1 MVKVKICGIT
11 NAEDALKAC
20 EYGADLIGFVFVE
33 GTPRHVTEE
42 TVKTIVKALPQAA
55 RARTE
60 LVGLFKDA
68 PAGAAEKVIK
78 ECGLDSAQLHG
89 EETPEYCVALK
100 KAIDDVKIIK
110 VFKVKKGIMPCGVF
124 ETGDYGAADHF
135 LFDAYQPDASGGT
148 GKVFDWPSIKR
159 HSADLDKPFF
169 VAGGLTPANVADAV
183 RAMHPYGVDVSS
195 GVESA
200 PGKKDA
206 LLMKEFIQNAKKR

>member
-11 NAEDALKAC
+11 NAEDAAKAC

-33 GTPRHVTEE
+33 GTPRCVSEE
-42 TVKTIVKALPQAA
+42 TAKKIVKALPAAA
-55 RARTE
+55 RGKVA

-68 PAGAAEKVIK
+68 EAGTAAKIIK
-78 ECGLDSAQLHG
+78 ACGLDHAQLHG

-100 KAIDDVKIIK
+100 KTLGDVKIIK

-135 LFDAYQPDASGGT
+135 LFDAYQPDAAGGT
-148 GKVFDWPSIKR
+148 GKVFDWPSLKR
-159 HSADLDKPFF
+159 YSAGIDKPFF
-169 VAGGLTPANVADAV
+169 VAGGLTPSNVADAV

-200 PGKKDA
+200 PGKKDPF
-206 LLMKEFIQNAKKR
+206 LMKEFIQNAKKR